1 MHKKLIEEASC
12 EQIKEFAT
20 DFITMLKA
28 RDHDLYEEAEDWLY
42 RSMYGCHFTSWSL
55 KCALENMV
63 NEDGTKGGHWNI
75 EQTNQVAKSFGISFN
90 HINEYDW
97 NYIMNMVYSD
107 YFGAVANELETYAKI
122 AKRFLFDKDAPEG
135 KAYKY
140 YIAMKKH

>member
-42 RSMYGCHFTSWSL
+42 RFIYGCHFSEWTL
-55 KCALENMV
+55 KEALERMI
-63 NEDGTKGGHWNI
+63 NEDGSRGGHWSV
-75 EQTNQVAKSFGISFN
+75 EETNKVAQSRGIIFN
-90 HINEYDW
+90 KFNEYDW
-97 NYIMNMVYSD
+97 NYVMNMIYSD
-107 YFGAVANELETYAKI
+107 YFGVISNSLEMYVEL
-122 AKRFLFDKDAPEG
+122 AKRFLCDKDSQEG

-140 YIAMKKH
+140 YIATRK